1 MQATMTRARA
11 KALEEAHGVV
21 ASIADLIQ
29 DLDERLALAREE
41 LGVLEDRAAALG
53 EQMYRAHEAATSP
66 LSTRDVSRQAV
77 ERFRAREAERL
88 ALDEPRREAASR
100 VIELQRRL
108 LFLKSGRA
116 EWHRRVD
123 ELEAGTVVPEEPL
136 AAAVEPALDPDGPAG
151 PVDLQ
156 RVSSAASAVP
166 AGAPAAPARPRRW
179 WGW

>member
-53 EQMYRAHEAATSP
+53 EQMYRAH
-66 LSTRDVSRQAV
+66 
-77 ERFRAREAERL
+77 EAERL

-166 AGAPAAPARPRRW
+166 AGAPAAPERPRRW

>member
-1 MQATMTRARA
+1 MVTMTRARA
-11 KALEEAHGVV
+11 RAIEEATNLVGALASTIEELTEALADARERLSDLEE
-21 ASIADLIQ
+21 
-29 DLDERLALAREE
+29 RW
-41 LGVLEDRAAALG
+41 AALG
-53 EQMYRAHEAATSP
+53 EQMYLAHEAATSP

-166 AGAPAAPARPRRW
+166 AGAPAPPERPRRW